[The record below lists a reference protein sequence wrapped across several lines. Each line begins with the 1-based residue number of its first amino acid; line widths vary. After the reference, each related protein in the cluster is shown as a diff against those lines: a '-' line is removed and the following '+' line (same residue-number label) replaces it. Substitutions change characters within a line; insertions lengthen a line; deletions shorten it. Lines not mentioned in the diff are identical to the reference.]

1 MPSSVRCGSR
11 TPSRLPPFAP
21 PALAVAAVVLGLSAT
36 LGVLSSTA
44 EAAPRR
50 TARIGASGSGPTVA
64 IPAGGL
70 SVGSPTDGHLAG
82 GAHLEESPWLR
93 VTPCYAGEDVRWG
106 LESLVSLIDRG
117 ARNVRRQFP
126 DSVLSTGHL
135 SRRGGGDLERHA
147 SHESGRDADVGFYI
161 TNQQGK
167 SIYAEHFVRFLGDAT
182 APSWPGARFDDAR
195 NWAFV
200 AAILGDGRAHIS
212 YVFVAS
218 PLRAR
223 LLAYAQKIG
232 APYALRVRASEVM
245 AQPRGSL
252 PHDDH
257 FHVRIS
263 CPPFME
269 ACVEYPTRNLA
280 RVKPPRVRSR
290 GAPRQELAHATTPA
304 AAQPPAGR
312 LSTPTPPR
320 VGKSSSDGE
329 TYGIGGSPPAA
340 PIQGPSAATAESDLP
355 AVIAAPIDDVERG
368 GGIAPPRLR
377 VRCEK

>member
-1 MPSSVRCGSR
+1 
-11 TPSRLPPFAP
+11 
-21 PALAVAAVVLGLSAT
+21 LGLSAS
-36 LGVLSSTA
+36 LGASSSAQAT
-44 EAAPRR
+44 PRR
-50 TARIGASGSGPTVA
+50 MARIDGAASRSNSP

-106 LESLVSLIDRG
+106 LESLVSLIDHG
-117 ARNVRRQFP
+117 ARSVRKLLP
-126 DSVLSTGHL
+126 DSVLSIGHL
-135 SRRGGGDLERHA
+135 SRKGGGDLDRHA

-167 SIYAEHFVRFLGDAT
+167 PIYADHFVRFLGDGT

-200 AAILGDGRAHIS
+200 ASIVADGRAHIS
-212 YVFVAS
+212 YLFVAS

-232 APYALRVRASEVM
+232 APYAIRVRASEVM

-269 ACVEYPTRNLA
+269 ACVEYPTRTVA
-280 RVKPPRVRSR
+280 RAKLLRGRSR
-290 GAPRQELAHATTPA
+290 GAARVEIARA
-304 AAQPPAGR
+304 AMPAGTQRSVGR
-312 LSTPTPPR
+312 LAAPATPPT
-320 VGKSSSDGE
+320 KKAPADEE
-329 TYGIGGSPPAA
+329 TYGAGGSTPPAESHE
-340 PIQGPSAATAESDLP
+340 PAALPAENDLP
-355 AVIAAPIDDVERG
+355 AVITAPIDDVDGVVE
-368 GGIAPPRLR
+368 
-377 VRCEK
+377 